1 MKSFLLIFGTFFL
14 ASISNARPLSYQCV
28 SYQNR
33 SESATVDLE
42 SNSLALKVVYKG
54 QIIEGRSTDKVK
66 PNIHLPFT
74 SETGQVLE
82 LYLDVKSKVLSVRT
96 LEGVVFQAYCF

>member
-1 MKSFLLIFGTFFL
+1 MKSFLLIFGAL
-14 ASISNARPLSYQCV
+14 LMASISYARPVHYQCT

-33 SESATVDLE
+33 SETVTLDLE
-42 SNSLALKVVYKG
+42 STTLAVKFDYKG

-74 SETGQVLE
+74 SDSGQELE